1 MVRNL
6 IDIAA
11 LKCKNDLMKLAMS
24 DRSMSVDEERI
35 VNTTISNLQELRNYV
50 RSALMDQFISETEK
64 VNLSFFVEK
73 IAADAMR
80 LASEDKRITFEERR
94 LLQVIRKT
102 VHSLR
107 EITGSLKVGG
117 DDHAIK
123 L

>member
-1 MVRNL
+1 
-6 IDIAA
+6 
-11 LKCKNDLMKLAMS
+11 
-24 DRSMSVDEERI
+24 MSVDEERI

-107 EITGSLKVGG
+107 EIAGSLKVGG
-117 DDHAIK
+117 DDQAIK